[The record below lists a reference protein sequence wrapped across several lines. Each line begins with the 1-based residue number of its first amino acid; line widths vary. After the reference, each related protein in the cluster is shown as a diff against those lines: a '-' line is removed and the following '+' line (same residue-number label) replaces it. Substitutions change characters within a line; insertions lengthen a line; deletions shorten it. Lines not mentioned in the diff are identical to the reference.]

1 MFLESIS
8 GIIADFGVFLLLSF
22 ILGAYVKAP
31 RDRRKFVLII
41 GVMGVLFYVYVE
53 KYYFNISTPIID
65 FLTNP
70 VSIVVLLFLLLVAMF
85 YRESSSSSRTHGEHG
100 TVVYR

>member
-22 ILGAYVKAP
+22 MLGLYVKAP
-31 RDRRKFVLII
+31 ENRRKFVLMV
-41 GVMGVLFYVYVE
+41 GVVGILFYAYVE
-53 KYYFNISTPIID
+53 KYHLNISTPILE

-70 VSIVVLLFLLLVAMF
+70 VSIVFILFLLLAAMF
-85 YRESSSSSRTHGEHG
+85 YRKSSSWTQ
-100 TVVYR
+100 VWK

>member
-22 ILGAYVKAP
+22 VLSVYVNAP
-31 RDRRKFVLII
+31 VNRRKFVLMV
-41 GVMGVLFYVYVE
+41 GVMGVLFYAYVE
-53 KYYFNISTPIID
+53 KYYLNISTPILE

-70 VSIVVLLFLLLVAMF
+70 VSIAVILFLLLAAMF
-85 YRESSSSSRTHGEHG
+85 YRKSSSWTQ
-100 TVVYR
+100 VWK